1 MMNEKNQMKY
11 PVLQR
16 FQLGIDFLM
25 HNSYLRVLIN
35 KKTKNRKDEA
45 HLQRFNHYIRLT
57 NMSETKAKILIIDD
71 DRTVCTSLQF
81 LLKKKQYETQAIH
94 HPAIAQETIESFDPK
109 LILLDMNFTI
119 DTSGKQ
125 GLKLLKIIREEFP
138 NISVILMTGWATVQL
153 AVEGMKIGAKDF
165 MAKPWDNK
173 DLMSSI
179 ESILSLHHEQSIKRS
194 TAIKVAHND
203 YNIIGNSEE
212 MKQVMDLVN
221 RVAATEASVL
231 ITGESGTGKELVAE
245 AIHNQSHRAT
255 QEFVKVNL
263 GGIPSELFE
272 SEMFGHKK
280 GAFTGAYDDREG
292 RFTKANKGTI
302 FLDEIGELPLNNQV
316 KMLRVLQ
323 ERTFEPLGSSN
334 TTKINVRVISAT
346 NRDLALMANTGDFR
360 EDLYYRINLLN
371 IHLPPLRD
379 RRSDIPALVKHFIKS
394 IADLYDAGI
403 PYIDDETF
411 KWISQQE
418 YKGNIRQLK
427 NITERTFLLNMKK
440 KDLTIKDFMPCFN
453 FPSQSVEKTS
463 ELNLQEMEIQTIKK
477 ALAKHNHS
485 ISSASRALGI
495 TRSSLYRRL
504 EKYGIPHEP
513 KI

>member
-1 MMNEKNQMKY
+1 MTN
-11 PVLQR
+11 
-16 FQLGIDFLM
+16 D
-25 HNSYLRVLIN
+25 
-35 KKTKNRKDEA
+35 KT
-45 HLQRFNHYIRLT
+45 
-57 NMSETKAKILIIDD
+57 KILIIDD
-71 DRTVCTSLQF
+71 DRTVCTSLR
-81 LLKKKQYETQAIH
+81 LLLNKKNYESHAIH
-94 HPAIAQETIESFDPK
+94 HPAIALETIEEFAPK

-125 GLKLLKIIREEFP
+125 GLKLLTLIREEYP
-138 NISVILMTGWATVQL
+138 HISVILMTGWATIQL

-173 DLMSSI
+173 DLITSI
-179 ESILSLHHEQSIKRS
+179 ESILSLHHDQENHQNHIAR
-194 TAIKVAHND
+194 IVEND
-203 YNIIGNSEE
+203 YNIIGDSEE
-212 MKQVMDLVN
+212 MKQIMDLVN

-231 ITGESGTGKELVAE
+231 ITGESGTGKELIAE
-245 AIHNQSHRAT
+245 AIHNQSHRVD

-263 GGIPSELFE
+263 GGIPNELFE

-292 RFTKANKGTI
+292 RFAKANRGTI
-302 FLDEIGELPLNNQV
+302 FLDEIGELPLSNQV

-334 TTKINVRVISAT
+334 TIKTNVRVISAT

-371 IHLPPLRD
+371 IHLPPLRE
-379 RRSDIPALVKHFIKS
+379 RRTDIPALVLHFIRS
-394 IADLYDAGI
+394 IATLYDADI
-403 PYIDDETF
+403 PYIDEDTYR
-411 KWISQQE
+411 WLSQQE

-440 KDLTIKDFMPCFN
+440 KDLTLKDFMPCFN
-453 FPSQSVEKTS
+453 FPSQSSNQSS
-463 ELNLQEMEIQTIKK
+463 ELNLQELEIQTIKK

-504 EKYGIPHEP
+504 EKYDIPHEP